1 MQLSDA
7 EIAAFHRDGYLFF
20 PSLFSAAEMAPLLA
34 DLPAL
39 FAHEGPEVVKE
50 HDGSE
55 AIRLVYGADALRE
68 SYRRMSRHPRLLEPV
83 RQLLGE
89 EAYIHQT
96 RLNPKQANGGAAWD
110 WHQDFG
116 SWHRADAMPEPR
128 AVMTA
133 VFLDEA
139 TAANAPLLIVPG
151 SQHHG
156 LVQEVGRSEVE
167 GYVLHVIDRPTL
179 TRLAERGGIVP
190 LTGPAGSVCFL
201 HCNIVHGSA
210 NNITPYSRA
219 IWYVNYNAV
228 SNACRNE
235 ARAQHHN
242 NRDRRALTPLGDDCL
257 AALAGAAAE

>member
-1 MQLSDA
+1 MQLTDQ
-7 EIAAFHRDGYLFF
+7 EIARFHREGYLFY
-20 PSLFSAAEMAPLLA
+20 PGLFSPGEMAPLLG
-34 DLPAL
+34 DLAELLARP
-39 FAHEGPEVVKE
+39 GPEVVREQNDSK
-50 HDGSE
+50 
-55 AIRLVYGADALRE
+55 AVRLLYGADAF
-68 SYRRMSRHPRLLEPV
+68 SAAYGRMSRHPRLLGPV
-83 RQLLGE
+83 QQLLGE
-89 EAYIHQT
+89 EVYIHQT
-96 RLNPKQANGGAAWD
+96 RLNPKENYGGGTWD

-133 VFLDEA
+133 IMLDEA

-156 LVQEVGRSEVE
+156 LVEQVDQQDVT

-179 TRLAERGGIVP
+179 AGLVEEGGLVP

-210 NNITPYSRA
+210 NNITPYRRA

-228 SNACRNE
+228 SNACRNLE
-235 ARAQHHN
+235 RAWHHN
-242 NRDRRALTPLGDDCL
+242 NRDHSPLKPLADDCL
-257 AALAGAAAE
+257 TVESA